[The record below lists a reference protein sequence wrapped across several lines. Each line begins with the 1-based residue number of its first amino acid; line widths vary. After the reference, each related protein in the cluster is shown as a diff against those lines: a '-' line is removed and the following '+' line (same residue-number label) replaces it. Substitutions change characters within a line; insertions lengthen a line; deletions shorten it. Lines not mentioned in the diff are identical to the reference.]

1 MSVTTRAM
9 RFRDNQNSVLSQSTG
24 RGVRLRGTY
33 ALAVLTGILLAGC
46 GSQIEKQSSADLDR
60 VHERLSS
67 SSLAQRTEDE
77 PGPGEEPQRLGTLR
91 SYVAMAFSSS
101 PDLRASF
108 EEWRAALARPAQ
120 ARKLPEL
127 VLTYGGFIR
136 TVETR
141 VGPQKHRLGAMQ
153 WFPWPSRLTAGGE
166 AASYAALSSQQRFE
180 AHALDVAAQVAR
192 AYWSLWF
199 IQKNRVVQRDQRE
212 ILVSLS
218 RQVRARLES
227 GGTGLSDLAQVD
239 LSISRVSDVIAG
251 LDEAERGAV
260 AELVRVIGAADG
272 TPTPIRP
279 ELDPPPALLPEP
291 DERDLKEAALAHP
304 RVDAMASMSRSA
316 DERARAA
323 KGERGP
329 SIGLGL
335 DWIITGDAPDP
346 NLPDS
351 GKDAVIGVVAVKVPV
366 SGPAYRAAEQQAR
379 AEGAMYRARERAA
392 RDRAVAELKQS
403 LANLRDAVRR
413 VRLYQTTLVP
423 QAETTYSSTLDGY
436 RTGRASLAEV
446 LIAEKDLLELALGLF
461 EAHAKYAVVW
471 AELERVVGQP
481 VSTRPAEDDIA
492 P

>member
-1 MSVTTRAM
+1 MSTAATAM
-9 RFRDNQNSVLSQSTG
+9 RIRDTLSFVRSQLQDRVGRSRRAYVSTVL
-24 RGVRLRGTY
+24 VGT
-33 ALAVLTGILLAGC
+33 LLVGC
-46 GSQIEKQSSADLDR
+46 GSQIEKQSRADLER
-60 VHERLSS
+60 VQERLSS
-67 SSLAQRTEDE
+67 ATPAQRTDE
-77 PGPGEEPQRLGTLR
+77 ELAPGDELQHLGTLR
-91 SYVAMAFSSS
+91 SYIARAFSNS

-108 EEWRAALARPAQ
+108 EEWRAALARPGQ

-153 WFPWPSRLTAGGE
+153 WFPWPSRLTAGSQ
-166 AASYAALSSQQRFE
+166 AAAYAALSSQHRFE

-192 AYWSLWF
+192 AYWNIWF

-227 GGTGLSDLAQVD
+227 GATGLSDLAQVD
-239 LSISRVSDVIAG
+239 LSISRISDVIAG
-251 LDEAERGAV
+251 LNEAERSAA
-260 AELVRVIGAADG
+260 AELVRVIGAEDG

-291 DERDLKEAALAHP
+291 DNSDLKEAAIAHP
-304 RVDAMASMSRSA
+304 RVEAMAFMSESA

-346 NLPDS
+346 AIPDS
-351 GKDAVIGVVAVKVPV
+351 GKDAVIGTVALKVPV
-366 SGPAYRAAEQQAR
+366 SGPAHRAAEQQAR
-379 AEGAMYRARERAA
+379 AEGAMYRARELAA
-392 RDRAVAELKQS
+392 RNRAVAELEQT

-436 RTGRASLAEV
+436 QTGRASLAEV

-481 VSTRPAEDDIA
+481 VSTRATEDDIA